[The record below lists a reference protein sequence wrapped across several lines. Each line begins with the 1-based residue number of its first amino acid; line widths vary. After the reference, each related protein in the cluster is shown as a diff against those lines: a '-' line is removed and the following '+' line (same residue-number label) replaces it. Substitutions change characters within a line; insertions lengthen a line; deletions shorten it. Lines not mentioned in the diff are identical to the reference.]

1 MLIAKLRRPRREC
14 DIATQNQLQ
23 AAGETQPLDC
33 ADGRQW
39 RLLDEFQRLV
49 PVQNERLQAFSI
61 FYGRLHLAEI
71 GTGTEVL
78 PTAPD
83 QYGTDLRPRPEFGK
97 DRKSTRL
104 NSSH

>member
-78 PTAPD
+78 PTAPE
-83 QYGTDLRPRPEFGK
+83 QYGKYKSEERPVGK
-97 DRKSTRL
+97 RVGR
-104 NSSH
+104 